1 MTTVSDIVRGDTE
14 WKGIHRRL
22 LLEDICSDVVRHLH
36 SDATEGLPRVNV
48 QRERQLGDSTAFA
61 DLYVQPDDGAPYFVE
76 VKTGYPIEIIVQHLG
91 RKYGPQSA
99 LDGARRLVLVVDTDV
114 YPDWATSEQRIR
126 GVLAPELEVEVWDDR
141 KLGGLV
147 RDLFG
152 VELGDQS
159 DEAELIRVRNQI
171 DLAKTVIAFG
181 GVTSDPAEI
190 FRRHSLIWHLDPW
203 RIRRLRQALGEDRD
217 DVLPTGTYQ
226 QVVVLLADLCS
237 FSAYVRDTRDD
248 DVVRAN
254 LSRFYSKTRYEIVN
268 AGGMLYQFAGD
279 EVAAFFGIPDH
290 EPGYIEAAVRTAKAI
305 VQIGRSVSQSW
316 QRNIDHLQERSG
328 VHVGMAIGQIQLVAY
343 RPFDRARIGAV
354 GTPMNTAARL
364 MTAAG
369 PSEIVFSN
377 VLRQSLP
384 DALEAEE
391 LVAVAARNIGN
402 VQAWKIGSMAETRS
416 GVP

>member
-1 MTTVSDIVRGDTE
+1 MTLDGGTVQGDTE

-36 SDATEGLPRVNV
+36 STGADGYPRVSV
-48 QRERQLGDSTAFA
+48 QREHQLGHSTAFA
-61 DLYVQPDDGAPYFVE
+61 DLYVQPDDAPAYFVE
-76 VKTGYPIEIIVQHLG
+76 VKTGYPIETIVQHLG

-99 LDGARRLVLVVDTDV
+99 PDGARRLVLVVDTDAHA
-114 YPDWATSEQRIR
+114 DWASCERRIR
-126 GVLAPELEVEVWDDR
+126 GALAPGLDLELWDDR
-141 KLGGLV
+141 KLGALV
-147 RDLFG
+147 RDLFD

-159 DEAELIRVRNQI
+159 DESELIRVRNQI
-171 DLAKTVIAFG
+171 DHAKTIIAFG
-181 GVTSDPAEI
+181 DDTIDPGEI
-190 FRRHSLIWHLDPW
+190 FRRHSLLWHLDAW
-203 RIRRLRQALGEDRD
+203 RLRKLRGALTGDRA
-217 DVLPTGTYQ
+217 DVLPAGTYQ
-226 QVVVLLADLCS
+226 QVVVILADLCS

-290 EPGYIEAAVRTAKAI
+290 EPGYIDAAMRTARAI

-316 QRNIDHLQERSG
+316 QRNIDQMQDKSG
-328 VHVGMAIGQIQLVAY
+328 VHIGMAIGQIQLVAY

-354 GTPMNTAARL
+354 GTPLNTAARL

-369 PSEIVFSN
+369 PSEIVLSN

-384 DALEAEE
+384 ESLDAEE
-391 LVAVAARNIGN
+391 LTPVAARNIGT
-402 VQAWKIGSMAETRS
+402 VQAWKIG
-416 GVP
+416 G